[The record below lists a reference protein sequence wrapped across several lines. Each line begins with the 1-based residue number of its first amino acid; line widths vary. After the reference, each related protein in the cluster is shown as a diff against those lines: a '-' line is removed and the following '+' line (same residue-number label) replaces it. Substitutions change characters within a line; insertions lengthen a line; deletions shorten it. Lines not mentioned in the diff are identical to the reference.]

1 MGSTISYLA
10 FNEVGVTIACLA
22 GAFTFIVLTWNCI
35 KAIKEWVASLRE
47 PTNERLAEGESLL
60 KNHEERISNME
71 HCCVEVQKGIATDR
85 QFQESE
91 IEMNQLMLRAI
102 KQLLKHELDGN
113 DVKGLGN
120 MADEIDTYL
129 VAHLL

>member
-1 MGSTISYLA
+1 MEYLA
-10 FNEVGVTIACLA
+10 FNEVGVTIACLS
-22 GAFTFIVLTWNCI
+22 GAFAFVVLTWNCI
-35 KAIKEWVASLRE
+35 KAIKEWIASLRE
-47 PTNERLAEGESLL
+47 PTVERLNEGEEVL
-60 KNHEERISNME
+60 KNHEQRISAME
-71 HCCVEVQKGIATDR
+71 GCCTEVQAGIAADR
-85 QFQESE
+85 KFQESE

-113 DVKGLGN
+113 DVKGLGT